1 MLFLHSTLTFL
12 SVAEIRKCFPGQLNF
27 IDLEVL
33 VYSFYD
39 SLEMYDFGYK
49 VIDSVISVWNISNQC
64 EFIYAVVILQ
74 LCQVCEIVF
83 IK

>member
-1 MLFLHSTLTFL
+1 M
-12 SVAEIRKCFPGQLNF
+12 AEIRKCFPGQLNF
-27 IDLEVL
+27 IDLGVL